1 MKKIKTLII
10 GLAAAAGYLC
20 LSNCQNGAG
29 APGNLTLNDSSYFE
43 KHGFN
48 ILVFS
53 NMYDNLFD
61 DSKISAVEI
70 IHHGVRTA
78 TNGDVRLN
86 PTPGQWDPIAKFV
99 DRKVDKENQRIEV
112 TMNFAAYDFQY
123 TLTAEAKDNGLLF
136 GVQTDKALPEALKGV
151 AGLNLELFPP
161 VFWGTS
167 YIIDDQYGVF
177 PTSPA
182 DFMTVINGEVEPTPM
197 ATGNNIEIAPDDPMK
212 HLSIRLIEGEELM
225 LLDGRN
231 KQQNGTFVIRTLLP
245 AGKTGK
251 IAEWFITGES
261 VADWIRTPVI
271 SYSQVGYHPAQ
282 AKLAVV
288 ELDKND
294 KPRSSISLWKINN
307 DGSRTKALSG
317 KPEVWGMF
325 LRYNYLQFDFS
336 AVTAPGIYELEYGDR
351 RTAPFPIAEDV
362 FARAWFPTL
371 DVFMPVQMD
380 HMFVREAY
388 RVWHGAPHLDDALQA
403 PLNRVHWD
411 GWRQGSSTDNK
422 YKPLQHI
429 PGLNVGGWF
438 DAGDFDIQTPSQ
450 QQTVQSLVNVYET
463 FGIDRDETTV
473 NQKTRYVDIHVPDG
487 KPDILQQIEHG
498 ALQLV
503 AQVRSVGYAIAGI
516 NESHLYQY
524 RHLGDALT
532 KTDNIVNGEW
542 RMENGER
549 AGASKGALH
558 SPLST
563 LHSYPDDRWAFTNR
577 SAYLN
582 YNTAISLAA
591 AARVLKGYN
600 DAFAAECLEVAQ
612 YIWNDEHS
620 RPKEDEQNQPFFV
633 RSFGI
638 QNELLTAVELWRT
651 TGKAVYKT
659 RIDEILPA
667 LEENVE
673 QNMFILS
680 QIAPYIG
687 GEELKA
693 KLQPAVKAYGER
705 LAAVDSISP
714 FGVMISPSGWAANGS
729 IISMANLNYRLYRL
743 FPDLINPEYIYRA
756 LHYLYGC
763 HPAHNLSFVSGVGA
777 QPKKIAYGNNRAD
790 YSFIP
795 GGIVPGIR
803 ILNPDYPENRDDYPF
818 HWSENE
824 YVIPLA
830 PNYIYLVNA
839 VNELLNK
846 SHVGV
851 NEPRVG
857 VNEP

>member
-1 MKKIKTLII
+1 MKNIQLTILCIAVAT
-10 GLAAAAGYLC
+10 GLLG
-20 LSNCQNGAG
+20 LSNCQNGSGFSSSA
-29 APGNLTLNDSSYFE
+29 NLRLNDSAYFE

-48 ILVFS
+48 VLVFS

-70 IHHGVRTA
+70 IHHGIRTA

-99 DRKVDKENQRIEV
+99 DRKVDRENNRIEV
-112 TMNFAAYDFQY
+112 SMNFADYDFQY
-123 TLTAEAKDNGLLF
+123 TLIAEAKGDGLHL
-136 GVQTDKALPEALKGV
+136 GVHVDKALPEALAGV

-167 YIIDDQYGVF
+167 YIVDNQYGIF

-182 DFMTVINGEVEPTPM
+182 DNMTTINRQVEPTPM
-197 ATGNNIEIAPDDPMK
+197 ASGKNIEIAPDDPMK
-212 HLSIRLIEGEELM
+212 HLSIRLLDGDNLM

-231 KQQNGTFVIRTLLP
+231 KQQNGTFVVRTLLP

-261 VADWIRTPVI
+261 VTEWIRTPLI
-271 SYSQVGYHPAQ
+271 SYSQVGYHPSQ
-282 AKLAVV
+282 AKRAVI

-294 KPRSSISLWKINN
+294 KPLSAVSLWRINQ
-307 DGSRTKALSG
+307 DGSRTQALAG
-317 KPEVWGMF
+317 KPTVWGMF

-336 AVTAPGIYELEYGDR
+336 SVKEPGIYELQYGNQS
-351 RTAPFPIAEDV
+351 TAPFPIAGDV
-362 FARAWFPTL
+362 FRRAWYPTL

-450 QQTVQSLVNVYET
+450 QSTVQSLILTYET

-487 KPDILQQIEHG
+487 KPDMLQQIEHG
-498 ALQLV
+498 ALQLL
-503 AQVRSVGYAIAGI
+503 AQVKSIGYAIPGI

-532 KTDNIVNGEW
+532 KTDNLVYNSQLDSLQTDG
-542 RMENGER
+542 RTSG
-549 AGASKGALH
+549 
-558 SPLST
+558 T
-563 LHSYPDDRWAFTNR
+563 PDDRWAFTNR

-591 AARVLKGYN
+591 AARVLKDYN
-600 DAFAAECLEVAQ
+600 PAFAAECLETAQ

-633 RSFGI
+633 RGFGI
-638 QNELLTAVELWRT
+638 QTELLAAVELWRT
-651 TGKAVYKT
+651 TGSDRYKA
-659 RIDEILPA
+659 RIDEILP
-667 LEENVE
+667 EVENNVE
-673 QNMFILS
+673 QNLFTLV
-680 QIAPYIG
+680 QIAPYMG
-687 GEELKA
+687 SDLKA
-693 KLQPAVKAYGER
+693 KLEPAVTAYVQR
-705 LAAVDSISP
+705 LAAVDTISP
-714 FGVMISPSGWAANGS
+714 FGVTISPSGWAANGNL
-729 IISMANLNYRLYRL
+729 IRMANFNYKLHLL
-743 FPDLINPEYIYRA
+743 FPGQINPEHIYSA
-756 LHYLYGC
+756 LNYLYGC

-777 QPKKIAYGNNRAD
+777 QPKKVAYGNNRAD
-790 YSFIP
+790 FSFIP

-803 ILNPDYPENRDDYPF
+803 ILKPDFPENRDDYPF

-830 PNYIYLVNA
+830 PDYIYLVNA
-839 VNELLNK
+839 ANSLLNQ
-846 SHVGV
+846 
-851 NEPRVG
+851 
-857 VNEP
+857 